1 MAKNK
6 KNIDDFK
13 KALTSNT
20 FNFSDELE
28 EKLSAPHPIL
38 HKDENEVQIAPDIIK
53 KLSILSKYQN
63 EKIEDIVNQALQH
76 FLRLKSHDLQ
86 KAIEQLTIEATK
98 NE

>member
-6 KNIDDFK
+6 KNIDDFQ

-20 FNFSDELE
+20 FNFADDIED
-28 EKLSAPHPIL
+28 KLSVSTSIH
-38 HKDENEVQIAPDIIK
+38 HKEENMVQIDADIIK
-53 KLSILSKYQN
+53 KLKILSKYQN
-63 EKIEDIVNQALQH
+63 EKIEDMINQALQH